1 MSLIGLLWKQRP
13 MDETEE
19 HTRKSI
25 KKLIE
30 LGVSIETIADRL
42 DLDIDFTTMIPI
54 LSDD

>member
-1 MSLIGLLWKQRP
+1 

-42 DLDIDFTTMIPI
+42 DLDIDFTTMVPI
-54 LSDD
+54 LSDLISVISKLSIDFL

>member
-1 MSLIGLLWKQRP
+1 

-30 LGVSIETIADRL
+30 LGMSIETIADRL

>member
-1 MSLIGLLWKQRP
+1 

-19 HTRKSI
+19 YTRNSI

-30 LGVSIETIADRL
+30 LGMSIETIADRL
-42 DLDIDFTTMIPI
+42 DLDIDFTTMVPI